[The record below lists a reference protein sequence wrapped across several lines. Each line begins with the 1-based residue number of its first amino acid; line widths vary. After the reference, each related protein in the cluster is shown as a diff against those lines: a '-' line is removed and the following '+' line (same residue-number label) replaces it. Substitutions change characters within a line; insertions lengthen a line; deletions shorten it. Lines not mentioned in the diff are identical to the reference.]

1 MNFLDNL
8 MAPLNRDHC
17 LLFYYL
23 GLISLLFAVIALVG
37 LLANLFNRKSMSG
50 GAVTSLVMSVLSN
63 LVMYYFARI
72 HYSICLAALN

>member
-8 MAPLNRDHC
+8 MTPLNRDHC
-17 LLFYYL
+17 SLFYYL
-23 GLISLLFAVIALVG
+23 GLISLLFAVIALFG
-37 LLANLFNRKSMSG
+37 LVANLFNRKSMSS
-50 GAVTSLVMSVLSN
+50 GAVTSLAMSVLSN